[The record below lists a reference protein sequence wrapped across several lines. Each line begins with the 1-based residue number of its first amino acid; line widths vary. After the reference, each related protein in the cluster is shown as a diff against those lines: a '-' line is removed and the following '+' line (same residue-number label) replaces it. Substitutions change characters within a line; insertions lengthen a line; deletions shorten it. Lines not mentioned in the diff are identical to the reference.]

1 MLYEVDRI
9 LQNSSS
15 WHRLLDLCNCDPHGV
30 CLFKDKD
37 EKGKFINE
45 RNGFSCELF
54 EINPYYWGDCTCG
67 VTDLYSEIREHSGD
81 CPFVHHNFI
90 YHPTGFYIDW
100 YKYSFRSSD
109 MNQDLTIREIED
121 IFDICSEYLE
131 NIGFDTNKNSIEYAI
146 EHDPEIMNLAQKQFE
161 CKLNINTILGNSLNV
176 KSSEKPD
183 EQHIIHL
190 LNERR
195 KIEKEL
201 DTCIKQLKKQRG
213 CE

>member
-1 MLYEVDRI
+1 MLYKVDRA
-9 LQNSSS
+9 LQKSSS
-15 WHRLLDLCNCDPHGV
+15 WDRLLDLCNCDSHGV
-30 CLFKDKD
+30 CLFKEKD

-67 VTDLYSEIREHSGD
+67 VDDLYSEVEEHSGD

-100 YKYSFRSSD
+100 YKYSFRSSN
-109 MNQDLTIREIED
+109 MNQDFTIREIED
-121 IFDICSEYLE
+121 IFDRCSDYLE
-131 NIGFDTNKNSIEYAI
+131 SIGFGTNKNSIEYAL

-161 CKLNINTILGNSLNV
+161 CKLNTNTVLGSRLSTELLE
-176 KSSEKPD
+176 KSD
-183 EQHIIHL
+183 EQYIIHL

-195 KIEKEL
+195 KIENAL
-201 DTCIKQLKKQRG
+201 DACIKKLKKQRG